1 MTATEGTDGRLA
13 ERYGRTP
20 ARRRRDRRLLIALGA
35 VCAVVVGLWVAWIGT
50 GGVSGAVE
58 ARNTG
63 FEIID
68 AHQVAIEYDVSIPVG
83 RTAACALQAQNKS
96 HAIVG
101 WKVIQIGAS
110 DRFNRSFS
118 DTVRTSQPSVTGLIY
133 RCWLT

>member
-1 MTATEGTDGRLA
+1 MTATDGTNGRLA

-20 ARRRRDRRLLIALGA
+20 ARRRRDRRLLIALA
-35 VCAVVVGLWVAWIGT
+35 VVFAVVVGLWVAWVGT
-50 GGVSGAVE
+50 GGVASPLE

-68 AHQVAIEYDVSIPVG
+68 AHRITIEYDVSVPVG

-110 DRFNRSFS
+110 DRFTRSFA